1 MPERNR
7 LLMTLTEHHKIYRES
22 DDSENLFLREKRSRN
37 IIMIEEGGEIEV
49 PEEEGE
55 LRYIKLRDHFRRKR
69 TAERHNQ
76 RDNPK
81 FRNCALI

>member
-1 MPERNR
+1 
-7 LLMTLTEHHKIYRES
+7 
-22 DDSENLFLREKRSRN
+22 
-37 IIMIEEGGEIEV
+37 MIEEGEIEDGEV

-81 FRNCALI
+81 FRNWALT